1 MRRRVDLR
9 GAVVV
14 ITGAAGGLGA
24 ELSRQLTARGA
35 RIALLGLGPD
45 DLEAVRADLPG
56 AAAWEVDVTDAA
68 ALDRVAAQVLAHFG
82 RVDVLVVNAGIGT
95 SGPLLTMEASA
106 YDRVVEV
113 NLMGSVRTVRAFL
126 PALVESRGHV
136 LQIAS
141 LAALVHAPL
150 MSAYAASKAGVEAFA
165 HSLRPE
171 LAHHGVSVAV
181 AYLAFT
187 DTAMVQAAD
196 ADPQLASLRQGL
208 PGPFGKTY
216 PLVPAVRRIV
226 AGIES
231 RAPHVYAQ
239 AWLRMMAAVR
249 GQAPSLV
256 ARATAG
262 PARRAQAPVRFPS
275 ERATSDLAGRHEPWR

>member
-1 MRRRVDLR
+1 MRRRVDLA

-14 ITGAAGGLGA
+14 VTGAAGGLGA

-35 RIALLGLGPD
+35 RIALLGLGAA
-45 DLEAVRADLPG
+45 DLDAVRADLPG

-68 ALDRVAAQVLAHFG
+68 ALERVAADVLARFG

-95 SGPLLTMEASA
+95 SGPLLTTDASS

-126 PALVESRGHV
+126 PALVDSRGHV

-141 LAALVHAPL
+141 LAAMVHAPL

-171 LAHHGVSVAV
+171 LAHLGVTVAV

-187 DTAMVQAAD
+187 DTAMVRAAD
-196 ADPQLASLRQGL
+196 ADPRLAALRRGL
-208 PGPFGKTY
+208 PGPFGRTY
-216 PLVPAVRRIV
+216 PLAPAVRRLV
-226 AGIES
+226 VGIER

-239 AWLRMMAAVR
+239 RWLRMMAAVR

-256 ARATAG
+256 TRATTG
-262 PARRAQAPVRFPS
+262 PARRAQAPVRAPS
-275 ERATSDLAGRHEPWR
+275 D

>member
-1 MRRRVDLR
+1 MSRRWQLD

-24 ELSRQLTARGA
+24 EMSRQLAARGT
-35 RIALLGLGPD
+35 RVALLALPGDP
-45 DLEAVRADLPG
+45 VADLLVACPG
-56 AAAWEVDVTDAA
+56 SRAWEVDVTDTER
-68 ALDRVAAQVLAHFG
+68 LGQVAAEVRAHFG
-82 RVDVLVVNAGIGT
+82 RIDAVVVNAGIGS
-95 SGPLLTMEASA
+95 SGSLLAMEPAA

-113 NLMGSVRTVRAFL
+113 NLLGSVRTVRAFL

-141 LAALVHAPL
+141 LAAMVHAPL

-165 HSLRPE
+165 HALRPE
-171 LAHHGVSVAV
+171 VAHSGVTVGV

-196 ADPQLASLRQGL
+196 ADPALKALRAGL

-216 PLVPAVRRIV
+216 PLVPAVARLV
-226 AGIES
+226 AGLER

-239 AWLRMMAAVR
+239 RWLRVMMAVR
-249 GQAPSLV
+249 GQAPSVV
-256 ARATAG
+256 ARSTAG
-262 PARRAQAPVRFPS
+262 PAAVAQAG
-275 ERATSDLAGRHEPWR
+275 AGEKQTWP

>member
-1 MRRRVDLR
+1 MRRRLELTGSVL
-9 GAVVV
+9 V

-35 RIALLGLGPD
+35 RIALLGLG
-45 DLEAVRADLPG
+45 RADLERVAAGLPG
-56 AAAWEVDVTDAA
+56 SAVWEVDVTDAGE
-68 ALDRVAAQVLAHFG
+68 LERVAAEVVAHFG
-82 RVDVLVVNAGIGT
+82 RVDAVVANAGVGD
-95 SGPLLTMEASA
+95 SGALLDMAPPT
-106 YDRVVEV
+106 YDRVIEI
-113 NLMGSVRTVRAFL
+113 NLLGSVRTVRAFL
-126 PALVESRGHV
+126 PALIGSRGHV

-141 LAALVHAPL
+141 LAAIVHAPL

-171 LAHHGVSVAV
+171 LAHHGVTVGV

-196 ADPQLASLRQGL
+196 ADPALKALRAGL

-216 PLVPAVRRIV
+216 PVVPAVARLVR
-226 AGIES
+226 GLER

-239 AWLRMMAAVR
+239 AWLRVMMLVR
-249 GQAPSLV
+249 GQAPSVV

-262 PARRAQAPVRFPS
+262 PASRAQAPVQA
-275 ERATSDLAGRHEPWR
+275 RAGEARPWR